1 MTILE
6 RINANKADGAIKM
19 GLSMFTSGM
28 KPVFDGS
35 AALNEGDILIFPTLK
50 EMKERIGSR
59 TFNGKDYEFMV
70 IEVEASD
77 GTKRSI
83 NWFPTTFQ
91 NPLFVWAEDNA
102 GKPYRT
108 SDVLYPEGTA
118 VTEFLKVRGQA
129 DLDANNNVIKSD
141 TQKGVELLAGKKVK
155 VSSKVLY
162 KTTGFKD
169 GVQDTSKLVDKALYH
184 YDFVA

>member
-1 MTILE
+1 MTVIE

-19 GLSMFTSGM
+19 GLSVFTSGM
-28 KPVFDGS
+28 KPVFDGG
-35 AALNEGDILIFPTLK
+35 AALNEGDILIFPTVE

-59 TFNGKDYEFMV
+59 TFNGNDYEFMV
-70 IEVEASD
+70 IDVEAPD
-77 GTKRSI
+77 GTKRAI

-91 NPLFVWAEDNA
+91 NPLFVWAEDSA

-118 VTEFLKVRGQA
+118 VTEFLKVRGQS
-129 DLDANNNVIKSD
+129 DLDANGNIIKSD

-162 KTTGFKD
+162 KTTGFKN
-169 GVQDTSKLVDKALYH
+169 GVQDTSKLIDKALFK
-184 YDFVA
+184 YDLVA